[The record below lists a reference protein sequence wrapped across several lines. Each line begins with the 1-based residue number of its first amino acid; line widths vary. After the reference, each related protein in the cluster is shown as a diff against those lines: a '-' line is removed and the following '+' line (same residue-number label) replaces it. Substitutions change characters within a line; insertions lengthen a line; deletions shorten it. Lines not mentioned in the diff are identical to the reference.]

1 MASSPRRARWPL
13 LRLLSLCVG
22 ALLLPARP
30 SRAFDW
36 GSCNQTLGMTS
47 GEIKDEDISAS
58 STHNAASVGPQF
70 ARLLRELNGGAW
82 CPAPQISPQTHEY
95 LEVNLRSVHVLTSL
109 ATQGRFGNGQG
120 REFAEEFMVEYWRP
134 GLHKWLRYR
143 NRTHHEIFEGN
154 TNTYTE
160 VRRTLDPPVIAS
172 KVRVVPYSSILRT
185 VCMRI
190 ELYGCPWTQGILSY
204 SIPQGERRGTDV
216 DLSDATYD
224 GIKDDSY
231 LHGGLGQLTDGVA
244 GSENFKLDVSG
255 YGKGYEW
262 VGWRNDSLH
271 SQPLELVFEF
281 DTVRNFSAVFLHC
294 NNMHT
299 RDVQPFRA
307 ARLSFSVGGKHY
319 LGEPQHFNLMPGLFN
334 EKTRNVTIRLHNH
347 VGRFVKLQ
355 LEFAA
360 KWLLLSEVSFTSVPA
375 VGNFSEEEA
384 PAAPPIVS
392 TAMSEDP
399 MSKQYVGLVIGVLAA
414 VILLLVLVIFIIVA
428 RNRRRKHST
437 PHAILKPLDS
447 RVTINMKD
455 LALAYSPQYVAR
467 EANGNLYGQV
477 ALEDPDPDKL
487 LYHEPQDFK
496 PIYPGT
502 YSNESTTSREY
513 AVPDMNKSP
522 VLGSHKS
529 SPFPQTK
536 PPPPPAAEQYYAA
549 TDVVVSLPNIQGVSG
564 NTVYSV
570 PTLDLSSAEENS
582 GGATLPPVREVPR
595 HRIRFIEKLG
605 EGQFGEVH
613 LCEAEGIPE
622 LVDVPVSFGTKT
634 LVAVKTLRK
643 NATEHARADFLKEV
657 KILSRLRDPNI
668 VHVLGV
674 CTRDE
679 PLTMVVE
686 YMENG
691 DLHQFLQHHLPD
703 TFAPP
708 IANNV
713 LSYGSLIYM
722 ATQIASG
729 MKYLESLNFVH
740 RDLATRNCLVGNAF
754 TIKIADFGMSRQLYA
769 CDYYRI
775 EGRAMLPIRWMAWE
789 SVLMGTFTTKSDV
802 WAFAVTLWEILTFAR
817 QQPFASLSDEQV
829 IENVS
834 HFYHNDGLQTHLPQ
848 PPNCPRE
855 IYDLMREC
863 WQRNDS
869 ERPNFR
875 EIHLFLQR
883 KNLGYTPE
891 S

>member
-1 MASSPRRARWPL
+1 
-13 LRLLSLCVG
+13 
-22 ALLLPARP
+22 
-30 SRAFDW
+30 
-36 GSCNQTLGMTS
+36 
-47 GEIKDEDISAS
+47 
-58 STHNAASVGPQF
+58 
-70 ARLLRELNGGAW
+70 GAW
-82 CPAPQISPQTHEY
+82 CPAPQISPKTHEY
-95 LEVNLRSVHVLTSL
+95 VEVNLHTAHVVSSL

-143 NRTHHEIFEGN
+143 NRTNHEVFEGN

-160 VRRTLDPPVIAS
+160 VRRSLDPPVIAS

-216 DLSDATYD
+216 DLSDVTYD
-224 GIKDDSY
+224 GMKDDSY
-231 LHGGLGQLTDGVA
+231 LHGGLGQLTDGTA
-244 GSENFKLDVSG
+244 GSDNFKLDVSG
-255 YGKGYEW
+255 YGKGGRYEW

-281 DTVRNFSAVFLHC
+281 DTVRNFSAAFLHC
-294 NNMHT
+294 NNMHS
-299 RDVQPFRA
+299 RDVQLFRV
-307 ARLSFSVGGKHY
+307 ARLSFSVGGKYY
-319 LGEPQHFNLMPGLFN
+319 LGEPQHFNLMPSLFN
-334 EKTRNVTIRLHNH
+334 EKARNVTIRLHHH
-347 VGRFVKLQ
+347 VGRFVKIQ

-360 KWLLLSEVSFTSVPA
+360 KWLLVSEVSFTSAILRGETRALEPVPMWIRA
-375 VGNFSEEEA
+375 SEPTTDASRVIERYRHH
-384 PAAPPIVS
+384 
-392 TAMSEDP
+392 P

-414 VILLLVLVIFIIVA
+414 VILLLILIIFVIVA
-428 RNRRRKHST
+428 RNKRRKHTT
-437 PHAILKPLDS
+437 PHAILKPMDS
-447 RVTINMKD
+447 RVTINMKVIE
-455 LALAYSPQYVAR
+455 VAVFV
-467 EANGNLYGQV
+467 NH
-477 ALEDPDPDKL
+477 L
-487 LYHEPQDFK
+487 LHRFSTGVLR
-496 PIYPGT
+496 PIPTG
-502 YSNESTTSREY
+502 STTSREY
-513 AVPDMNKSP
+513 AVPDVSKSP
-522 VLGSHKS
+522 ILNSHKS

-536 PPPPPAAEQYYAA
+536 PPPPPLAEQYYAA

-570 PTLDLSSAEENS
+570 PSLDVSSGEEGS
-582 GGATLPPVREVPR
+582 GGVTLPPVREVPR

-622 LVDVPVSFGTKT
+622 LVDVPVSYGTKK

-679 PLTMVVE
+679 PLTMIVE

-713 LSYGSLIYM
+713 LRTFKRRMVPSKLVSYLCLSIMLTFKPWSTILFLNSSGTLLIRCKPSGSHQGILL
-722 ATQIASG
+722 THVAS
-729 MKYLESLNFVH
+729 FPP
-740 RDLATRNCLVGNAF
+740 
-754 TIKIADFGMSRQLYA
+754 LYA

-789 SVLMGTFTTKSDV
+789 SILMGTFTTKSDV

-829 IENVS
+829 IENVG
-834 HFYHNDGLQTHLPQ
+834 HFYHNDALQSTLPQ

-883 KNLGYTPE
+883 KNLGYSPE

>member
-1 MASSPRRARWPL
+1 M
-13 LRLLSLCVG
+13 
-22 ALLLPARP
+22 
-30 SRAFDW
+30 
-36 GSCNQTLGMTS
+36 
-47 GEIKDEDISAS
+47 
-58 STHNAASVGPQF
+58 
-70 ARLLRELNGGAW
+70 
-82 CPAPQISPQTHEY
+82 
-95 LEVNLRSVHVLTSL
+95 L
-109 ATQGRFGNGQG
+109 A
-120 REFAEEFMVEYWRP
+120 
-134 GLHKWLRYR
+134 
-143 NRTHHEIFEGN
+143 
-154 TNTYTE
+154 
-160 VRRTLDPPVIAS
+160 
-172 KVRVVPYSSILRT
+172 
-185 VCMRI
+185 
-190 ELYGCPWTQGILSY
+190 
-204 SIPQGERRGTDV
+204 
-216 DLSDATYD
+216 
-224 GIKDDSY
+224 
-231 LHGGLGQLTDGVA
+231 
-244 GSENFKLDVSG
+244 
-255 YGKGYEW
+255 
-262 VGWRNDSLH
+262 
-271 SQPLELVFEF
+271 
-281 DTVRNFSAVFLHC
+281 
-294 NNMHT
+294 
-299 RDVQPFRA
+299 
-307 ARLSFSVGGKHY
+307 
-319 LGEPQHFNLMPGLFN
+319 
-334 EKTRNVTIRLHNH
+334 
-347 VGRFVKLQ
+347 
-355 LEFAA
+355 
-360 KWLLLSEVSFTSVPA
+360 VPA
-375 VGNFSEEEA
+375 AGNFSEEE
-384 PAAPPIVS
+384 PPVAPPIVS

-414 VILLLVLVIFIIVA
+414 VILLLILIIFVIVA
-428 RNRRRKHST
+428 RNKRRKHTT
-437 PHAILKPLDS
+437 PHAILKPMDS

-502 YSNESTTSREY
+502 YSNGSTTSREY
-513 AVPDMNKSP
+513 AVPDVSKSP
-522 VLGSHKS
+522 ILNSHKS

-536 PPPPPAAEQYYAA
+536 PPPPPLAEQYYAA

-570 PTLDLSSAEENS
+570 PSLDVSSGEEGS
-582 GGATLPPVREVPR
+582 GGVTLPPVREVPR

-622 LVDVPVSFGTKT
+622 LVDVPVSYGTKK

-679 PLTMVVE
+679 PLTMIVE

-713 LSYGSLIYM
+713 LSYGSLIFM

-740 RDLATRNCLVGNAF
+740 RDLATRNCLVGNAY

-789 SVLMGTFTTKSDV
+789 SILMGTFTTKSDV

-829 IENVS
+829 IENVG
-834 HFYHNDGLQTHLPQ
+834 HFYHNDALQSTLPQ

-883 KNLGYTPE
+883 KNLGYSPE

>member
-1 MASSPRRARWPL
+1 
-13 LRLLSLCVG
+13 
-22 ALLLPARP
+22 
-30 SRAFDW
+30 
-36 GSCNQTLGMTS
+36 MTS
-47 GEIKDEDISAS
+47 GDIKNEDITAS
-58 STHNAASVGPQF
+58 STHNAASVGPQYG
-70 ARLLRELNGGAW
+70 RLLRELNGGAW
-82 CPAPQISPQTHEY
+82 CPAPQISPESHEY
-95 LEVNLRSVHVLTSL
+95 LEVNLRTVHVVSAV

-134 GLHKWLRYR
+134 ELHKWVRYR
-143 NRTHHEIFEGN
+143 NRTNHEVFEGN

-160 VRRTLDPPVIAS
+160 VRRALDPPVIAS
-172 KVRVVPYSSILRT
+172 KIRVVPYSSILRT

-204 SIPQGERRGTDV
+204 SIPQGERRGTDI

-224 GIKDDSY
+224 GVKDDSY
-231 LHGGLGQLTDGVA
+231 LQGGLGQLTDGVS
-244 GSENFKLDVSG
+244 GHDNFKLDVSG

-271 SQPLELVFEF
+271 AQPLEVIFEF
-281 DTVRNFSAVFLHC
+281 DVVRNFSAAFLHC

-299 RDVQPFRA
+299 RDVQLFRT
-307 ARLSFSVGGKHY
+307 ARLSFSVAGKY
-319 LGEPQHFNLMPGLFN
+319 YPGEPQNFNLMPNLFN
-334 EKTRNVTIRLHNH
+334 EKARNVTIRLHHH
-347 VGRFVKLQ
+347 VGRFVKVQ

-360 KWLLLSEVSFTSVPA
+360 KWLLLSEVSFSSVPA
-375 VGNFSEEEA
+375 VGNFTEEE
-384 PAAPPIVS
+384 PPVAPPIVS

-414 VILLLVLVIFIIVA
+414 VILLLILIIFIITA
-428 RNRRRKHST
+428 RNKRRKHTT

-477 ALEDPDPDKL
+477 SLEEPDPDKL

-502 YSNESTTSREY
+502 YSHAESTTSREY
-513 AVPDMNKSP
+513 AVPDVTKGPIPN
-522 VLGSHKS
+522 SHKS
-529 SPFPQTK
+529 SPFLQPK
-536 PPPPPAAEQYYAA
+536 VPSVPASEQYYAA
-549 TDVVVSLPNIQGVSG
+549 TDVLASVPSIQGVSG
-564 NTVYSV
+564 NTVYAV
-570 PTLDLSSAEENS
+570 PSTELASAED
-582 GGATLPPVREVPR
+582 VREVPR

-643 NATEHARADFLKEV
+643 NATEQARADFLKEV

-679 PLTMVVE
+679 PLTMIVE

-713 LSYGSLIYM
+713 LSYGSLIFM

-740 RDLATRNCLVGNAF
+740 RDLSTRNCLVGNAY

-769 CDYYRI
+769 ADYYRI

-789 SVLMGTFTTKSDV
+789 SVLLGKFTTKSDV

-817 QQPFASLSDEQV
+817 QQPYASMSDEQV
-829 IENVS
+829 IENVG
-834 HFYHNDGLQTHLPQ
+834 HFFHNDGLQTYLPQ

-863 WQRNDS
+863 WQRIDT
-869 ERPNFR
+869 ERPNFG

-883 KNLGYTPE
+883 KNLGYSPE

>member
-1 MASSPRRARWPL
+1 MASKPERTLVLVSAAWI
-13 LRLLSLCVG
+13 
-22 ALLLPARP
+22 ALLQIQRAC
-30 SRAFDW
+30 AFDW
-36 GSCNQTLGMTS
+36 GACNQTLGMTS
-47 GEIKDEDISAS
+47 GDIKDEDITAS

-82 CPAPQISPQTHEY
+82 CPAPQISPKTHEY
-95 LEVNLRSVHVLTSL
+95 VEVNLRTVYVVSSL

-143 NRTHHEIFEGN
+143 NRTNHEVFEGN

-160 VRRTLDPPVIAS
+160 VRRSLDPPVIAS

-216 DLSDATYD
+216 DLSDVTYD
-224 GIKDDSY
+224 GMKDDSY
-231 LHGGLGQLTDGVA
+231 LHGGLGQLTDGTA
-244 GSENFKLDVSG
+244 GNDNFKLDVSG
-255 YGKGYEW
+255 YGRGYEW

-281 DTVRNFSAVFLHC
+281 DTVRNFSAAFLHC
-294 NNMHT
+294 NNMHS
-299 RDVQPFRA
+299 RDVQLFRV
-307 ARLSFSVGGKHY
+307 ARLSFSVGGKYY
-319 LGEPQHFNLMPGLFN
+319 LGEPQHFNLMPSLFN
-334 EKTRNVTIRLHNH
+334 EKARNVTIRLHHH
-347 VGRFVKLQ
+347 VGRFVKVQ

-360 KWLLLSEVSFTSVPA
+360 KWLLISEVSFTSVPA
-375 VGNFSEEEA
+375 AGNFSEEE
-384 PAAPPIVS
+384 PPVAPPIVS

-414 VILLLVLVIFIIVA
+414 VILLLILIIFVIVA
-428 RNRRRKHST
+428 RNKRRKHTT
-437 PHAILKPLDS
+437 PHAILKPMDS
-447 RVTINMKD
+447 RVTINMK
-455 LALAYSPQYVAR
+455 
-467 EANGNLYGQV
+467 V

-502 YSNESTTSREY
+502 YSNAGSTTSREY
-513 AVPDMNKSP
+513 AVPDVSKSP
-522 VLGSHKS
+522 ILNSHKS

-536 PPPPPAAEQYYAA
+536 PPPPPLAEQYYAA

-570 PTLDLSSAEENS
+570 PSLDVSSGEEGS
-582 GGATLPPVREVPR
+582 GGGTLPPVREVPR

-622 LVDVPVSFGTKT
+622 LVDVPVSYGTKK

-679 PLTMVVE
+679 PLTMIVE

-713 LSYGSLIYM
+713 LSYGSLIFM

-740 RDLATRNCLVGNAF
+740 RDLATRNCLVGNAY

-789 SVLMGTFTTKSDV
+789 SILMGTFTTKSDV

-829 IENVS
+829 IENVG
-834 HFYHNDGLQTHLPQ
+834 HFYHNDALQSNLPQ

-869 ERPNFR
+869 ERPNFG

-883 KNLGYTPE
+883 KNLGYSPE

>member
-13 LRLLSLCVG
+13 LRLLSLCVY
-22 ALLLPARP
+22 AVLLPARP

-244 GSENFKLDVSG
+244 GSENFKLDISG

-281 DTVRNFSAVFLHC
+281 DAVRNFSAVFLHC

-307 ARLSFSVGGKHY
+307 ARISFSVGGKHY

-414 VILLLVLVIFIIVA
+414 VILLLVLVIFVIVA

-455 LALAYSPQYVAR
+455 LALAYSPPSTWHGKLMGIFMAR
-467 EANGNLYGQV
+467 LPLRTQTLTSSCITNPKILSPSTQ
-477 ALEDPDPDKL
+477 
-487 LYHEPQDFK
+487 EP
-496 PIYPGT
+496 T
-502 YSNESTTSREY
+502 VT
-513 AVPDMNKSP
+513 
-522 VLGSHKS
+522 
-529 SPFPQTK
+529 
-536 PPPPPAAEQYYAA
+536 
-549 TDVVVSLPNIQGVSG
+549 GVSG

-570 PTLDLSSAEENS
+570 PTLDLSSADENS

>member
-1 MASSPRRARWPL
+1 MVRALGLENSGRRAAASSFK
-13 LRLLSLCVG
+13 LRLFG
-22 ALLLPARP
+22 ALSALPVL
-30 SRAFDW
+30 
-36 GSCNQTLGMTS
+36 Q
-47 GEIKDEDISAS
+47 
-58 STHNAASVGPQF
+58 
-70 ARLLRELNGGAW
+70 RLLRELNGGAW
-82 CPAPQISPQTHEY
+82 CPAPQISPKTHEY
-95 LEVNLRSVHVLTSL
+95 VEVNLRTAHVVSSL

-143 NRTHHEIFEGN
+143 NRTNHEVFEGN

-160 VRRTLDPPVIAS
+160 VRRSLDPPVIAS

-216 DLSDATYD
+216 DLSDVTYD
-224 GIKDDSY
+224 GMKDDSY
-231 LHGGLGQLTDGVA
+231 LHGGLGQLTDGTA
-244 GSENFKLDVSG
+244 GSDNFKLDVSG

-281 DTVRNFSAVFLHC
+281 DTVRNFSAAFLHC
-294 NNMHT
+294 NNMHS
-299 RDVQPFRA
+299 RDVQLFRV
-307 ARLSFSVGGKHY
+307 ARLSFSVGGKYY
-319 LGEPQHFNLMPGLFN
+319 LGEPQHFNLMPSLFN
-334 EKTRNVTIRLHNH
+334 EKARNVTIRLHHH
-347 VGRFVKLQ
+347 VGRFVKIQ

-360 KWLLLSEVSFTSVPA
+360 KWLLVSEVSFTSVPA
-375 VGNFSEEEA
+375 AGNFSEEE
-384 PAAPPIVS
+384 PPVAPPIVS

-414 VILLLVLVIFIIVA
+414 
-428 RNRRRKHST
+428 
-437 PHAILKPLDS
+437 
-447 RVTINMKD
+447 D

-502 YSNESTTSREY
+502 YSNAGSTTSREY
-513 AVPDMNKSP
+513 AVPDVSKSP
-522 VLGSHKS
+522 ILNSHKS

-536 PPPPPAAEQYYAA
+536 PPPPPLAEQYYAA

-570 PTLDLSSAEENS
+570 PSLDVSSGEEGS
-582 GGATLPPVREVPR
+582 GGVTLPPVREVPR

-622 LVDVPVSFGTKT
+622 LVDVPVSYGTKK

-679 PLTMVVE
+679 PLTMIVE

-713 LSYGSLIYM
+713 LSYGSLIFM

-740 RDLATRNCLVGNAF
+740 RDLATRNCLVGNAY

-789 SVLMGTFTTKSDV
+789 SILMGTFTTKSDV

-829 IENVS
+829 IENVG
-834 HFYHNDGLQTHLPQ
+834 HFYHNDALQSTLPQ

-883 KNLGYTPE
+883 KNLGYSPE